1 MKRTTTV
8 IIGAGQS
15 GLAFSEHLTAHSV
28 DHVLLERGEVANSWL
43 TQRWDSLR
51 LLTPNWQTRMPGMAY
66 SGNDPDGYMTA
77 ADLAGF
83 MRGYAAHTSAPV
95 HGNTQVRLVSPF
107 ADGYKVETT
116 QGDWFCK
123 SVVVASGACNIANVP
138 NFASALPLNVQ
149 SLDLLTYK
157 RPDQISDGGVLVVGA
172 SASGAQ
178 LAKEIQAS
186 GRQVTLSVGEHV
198 RLPRV
203 YRGRDICWWMDAI
216 GLMDT
221 HYTEVDDLKR
231 ARKVA
236 SLQLM
241 GSESRANI
249 DLNSLADKRVRV
261 VGRLQALDGQ
271 KGVLSG
277 GLRNHCALADLK
289 MKRLLQSID
298 QWIDAEGIGDQ
309 FEPTE
314 VFADTHLDDHMP
326 LSIDL
331 LTENIKTVIWA
342 TGYQPDYSWLQM
354 PVFDRKGAI
363 RHEGG
368 RATDVD
374 GLYVMGLPFMRRR
387 KSSYIDGVGDDAADL
402 AADLMSSL
410 NRKAA

>member
-1 MKRTTTV
+1 MKQTTTV

-15 GLAFSEHLTAHSV
+15 GLAFSKHLTALSV
-28 DHVLLERGEVANSWL
+28 DHVLLERGEVANSWV

-83 MRGYAAHTSAPV
+83 MKAYAARTSAPV
-95 HGNTQVRLVSPF
+95 HGNTDVRSVSPF
-107 ADGYKVETT
+107 AEGYKVETT

-138 NFASALPLNVQ
+138 SFAAALPTGIQ

-157 RPDQISDGGVLVVGA
+157 TPDQISDGGVLIVGA

-241 GSESRANI
+241 GSDSRANI
-249 DLNSLADKRVRV
+249 DLNTLAETGVRI

-298 QWIDAEGIGDQ
+298 QWIDAEGTAEQ
-309 FEPTE
+309 FEPAQT
-314 VFADTHLDDHMP
+314 FADTHLDDDTP

-331 LTENIKTVIWA
+331 IHENIKTVVWA
-342 TGYQPDYSWLQM
+342 TGYRPDYSWLQV

-368 RATDVD
+368 RACDVE

-387 KSSYIDGVGDDAADL
+387 KSSYIDGVDDDAADL
-402 AADLMSSL
+402 AADLISNL
-410 NRKAA
+410 NRRAA

>member
-1 MKRTTTV
+1 MKNTTTV

-15 GLAFSEHLTAHSV
+15 GLAFSKHLTAHSV
-28 DHVLLERGEVANSWL
+28 DHILLERGEVANSWV

-77 ADLAGF
+77 TDVAGF
-83 MRGYAAHTSAPV
+83 IKDYAAHTSAPV
-95 HGNTQVRLVSPF
+95 HGNTDVRLVSPF

-116 QGDWFCK
+116 QGDWFCNT
-123 SVVVASGACNIANVP
+123 VVVASGACNIANVP
-138 NFASALPLNVQ
+138 GFAGALPQAIQ

-157 RPDQISDGGVLVVGA
+157 TPDQIGDGGVLVVGA

-178 LAKEIQAS
+178 LAKEIQAA

-221 HYTEVDDLKR
+221 HYSEVDDLKR

-249 DLNSLADKRVRV
+249 DLNSLAEAGVRV

-298 QWIDAEGIGDQ
+298 QWIDAEGAADQ
-309 FEPTE
+309 FEPSE
-314 VFADTHLDDHMP
+314 AFADTHLEDDTP
-326 LSIDL
+326 LSFDL
-331 LTENIKTVIWA
+331 NGESIKTVIWA
-342 TGYQPDYSWLQM
+342 TGYRPDYSWLQV

-368 RATDVD
+368 RASDVD

-402 AADLMSSL
+402 AADLVSNL
-410 NRKAA
+410 RRRAA